1 MSTDREAVIWTRL
14 GGTANRMG
22 RLYVTDKECRF
33 TYDEDYLKADLPG
46 LGMIYAPAI
55 YGSTTISR
63 QRKKPFDLLPP
74 VQSLI
79 PPRQADN
86 FQRNLALKYLQAKQK
101 QSFSSSDMTSFAAD
115 WEILKISG
123 HGGIGHLDVFE
134 NDASAENWY
143 AKPPQHKLIEITDEL
158 GFSLK
163 QFMTWFEEDID
174 IFIQTV
180 GPTPSVGGAIPKL
193 LLSIP
198 ESGWDGRIGLP
209 TREKTPGII
218 DIVLKFEQTT
228 RYPGIIEL
236 EMLTMEIHREAG
248 FDVPRYWPCFFKGMP
263 ALAIERFDRDLNN
276 TPLCSETLY
285 SILAS
290 GIVLNNH
297 YDYRYDLI
305 AKAIDVSPVEFVSNT
320 IDAKQHLFKRLL
332 MALLTGNGDLHLENL
347 SITSGNGIKS
357 FSKIYD
363 PAPMRAYAQHDM
375 LSVMPF
381 GDYGETPIDSDSP
394 IKLKQAIERFA
405 KNCGLN
411 KSQTKDIV
419 NEALAKTSE
428 FSFRVGEL
436 KTVPDENKQ
445 RLIQLTENARKK
457 LQVPIKVISK
467 KSAFSF

>member
-1 MSTDREAVIWTRL
+1 MSTDREAVVWTRL
-14 GGTANRMG
+14 GGSPNRMG

-33 TYDEDYLKADLPG
+33 TYDEDYLQLHLPG
-46 LGMIYAPAI
+46 LGMVYAPEF
-55 YGSTTISR
+55 YGNTTISR
-63 QRKKPFDLLPP
+63 ERKKPFDLFPP

-79 PPRQADN
+79 PPHQTDN
-86 FQRNLALKYLQAKQK
+86 FQRNLALKYLRSNKDK
-101 QSFSSSDMTSFAAD
+101 PFTSLDPTSFDTD

-134 NDASAENWY
+134 NDAIAENWY
-143 AKPPQHKLIEITDEL
+143 ANTPRHELIEISDEL

-174 IFIQTV
+174 VFIQTV

-209 TREKTPGII
+209 TREKTPGVI

-236 EMLTMEIHREAG
+236 ETLALEMHRQAG

-263 ALAIERFDRDLNN
+263 ALAIERFDRDQDN

-290 GIVLNNH
+290 GVPLNNH

-305 AKAIDVSPVEFVSNT
+305 AQAIDVSPIEFVSNT
-320 IDAKQHLFKRLL
+320 IDAKQHLFKRLI

-347 SITSGNGIKS
+347 SISCNNGIKG
-357 FSKIYD
+357 FSRIYD
-363 PAPMRAYAQHDM
+363 PTPMRAYAQHDM

-381 GDYGETPIDSDSP
+381 GEYGETPEGSEQTVT
-394 IKLKQAIERFA
+394 LKQAIKRFA
-405 KNCGLN
+405 KNCGLS
-411 KSQTKDIV
+411 KTRSEEIV
-419 NEALAKTSE
+419 DDCLAKTSE
-428 FSFRVGEL
+428 FSLRVGEL
-436 KTVPDENKQ
+436 KTVPEENKE
-445 RLIQLTENARKK
+445 RLINKTDFVRKK
-457 LQVPIKVISK
+457 LME
-467 KSAFSF
+467 

>member
-1 MSTDREAVIWTRL
+1 MSTDKEAVIWTRL
-14 GGTANRMG
+14 GGKPSRMG

-33 TYDEDYLKADLPG
+33 TYDDDYLQHDLPG
-46 LGMIYAPAI
+46 LGIVYAPAF
-55 YGSTTISR
+55 YGKTTITR
-63 QRKKPFDLLPP
+63 ERKEPFDLFPP

-86 FQRNLALKYLQAKQK
+86 FQRNLALKYLQTKNKQPSSTADTA
-101 QSFSSSDMTSFAAD
+101 SFDTD

-134 NDASAENWY
+134 DDASAENWY
-143 AKPPQHKLIEITDEL
+143 ASPPPHELMEVTDEL

-163 QFMTWFEEDID
+163 KFMTWFEEDIEV
-174 IFIQTV
+174 FIQTV

-209 TREKTPGII
+209 TRQKTPGII
-218 DIVLKFEQTT
+218 DVVLKFEQTT

-236 EMLTMEIHREAG
+236 EMLALEIHREAG
-248 FDVPRYWPCFFKGMP
+248 FDVPRYWSCMFKGMP
-263 ALAIERFDRDLNN
+263 ALAIERFDRDHNN

-290 GIVLNNH
+290 GIPLNNH

-305 AKAIDVSPVEFVSNT
+305 AQAIDVSPVEFVSNT
-320 IDAKQHLFKRLL
+320 TESKQHLFKRLL

-347 SITSGNGIKS
+347 SITCCDGVKG

-381 GDYGETPIDSDSP
+381 GDYGETPEDSDSP
-394 IKLKQAIERFA
+394 IGLKLAVERFA
-405 KNCGLN
+405 KSCGLN
-411 KSQTKDIV
+411 KSQCDEIINDCLENTR
-419 NEALAKTSE
+419 E
-428 FSFRVGEL
+428 FSSRVGEL
-436 KTVPDENKQ
+436 KTVPAENRE
-445 RLIQLTENARKK
+445 RLIKQTEAVRQK
-457 LQVPIKVISK
+457 LSE
-467 KSAFSF
+467 

>member
-1 MSTDREAVIWTRL
+1 MSTDKEAVIWTRL
-14 GGTANRMG
+14 GGSPSRMG

-33 TYDEDYLKADLPG
+33 TYDDDYLQQDLPG
-46 LGMIYAPAI
+46 LGIVYAPEF
-55 YGSTTISR
+55 YGKTTITR
-63 QRKKPFDLLPP
+63 ERKKPFDLFPP

-79 PPRQADN
+79 PPRQSDN
-86 FQRNLALKYLQAKQK
+86 FQRNLALKYLQTKHD
-101 QSFSSSDMTSFAAD
+101 QSFSSADKTSFDTD

-134 NDASAENWY
+134 DDASAEDWY
-143 AKPPQHKLIEITDEL
+143 ASPPSHELMEVTDEL

-163 QFMTWFEEDID
+163 QFMTWFEEDIEV
-174 IFIQTV
+174 FIQTV

-209 TREKTPGII
+209 TRQKTPGII
-218 DIVLKFEQTT
+218 DVVLKFEQTT

-236 EMLTMEIHREAG
+236 EMLALEMHREAG
-248 FDVPRYWPCFFKGMP
+248 FDVPRYWSCMFKGMP
-263 ALAIERFDRDLNN
+263 ALAIERFDRDQNN

-290 GIVLNNH
+290 GIPLNNN

-305 AKAIDVSPVEFVSNT
+305 AQAIDVSPVKFVSDAA
-320 IDAKQHLFKRLL
+320 DAKQHLFRRLL

-347 SITSGNGIKS
+347 SITCCDEIKG

-381 GDYGETPIDSDSP
+381 GDYGETPDDSDQP
-394 IKLKQAIERFA
+394 INLKQGVERFA

-411 KSQTKDIV
+411 KTQTDEMI
-419 NEALAKTSE
+419 NECLLNTRE
-428 FSFRVGEL
+428 FSSRVRKL
-436 KTVPDENKQ
+436 KTVPAENKE
-445 RLIQLTENARKK
+445 RLIKQTETVRQK
-457 LQVPIKVISK
+457 LLE
-467 KSAFSF
+467 

>member
-1 MSTDREAVIWTRL
+1 MSTDKEAVIWTRL
-14 GGTANRMG
+14 GGQANRMG

-33 TYDEDYLKADLPG
+33 TYDENYLQQELPG
-46 LGMIYAPAI
+46 LGMVYAPAF
-55 YGSTTISR
+55 YGKTTISR
-63 QRKKPFDLLPP
+63 ERKKPFDLFPP
-74 VQSLI
+74 IQSLI

-86 FQRNLALKYLQAKQK
+86 FQRNLALKYLQTKQN
-101 QSFSSSDMTSFAAD
+101 QQFSALDMASFDAD

-134 NDASAENWY
+134 DDSCAENWY
-143 AKPPQHKLIEITDEL
+143 ANTPPHALMEVTEEL

-163 QFMTWFEEDID
+163 QFMTWFEEDIEV
-174 IFIQTV
+174 FIQTV

-236 EMLTMEIHREAG
+236 EMLALEMHREAG
-248 FDVPRYWPCFFKGMP
+248 FDVPRYWSCFFKGMP
-263 ALAIERFDRDLNN
+263 ALAIERFDRDQNN

-290 GIVLNNH
+290 GIPLNNH

-305 AKAIDVSPVEFVSNT
+305 AQAIDVSPVEFVSNT
-320 IDAKQHLFKRLL
+320 ADAKQ
-332 MALLTGNGDLHLENL
+332 ALLTGNGDLHLENL
-347 SITSGNGIKS
+347 SITCSNDIKG

-381 GDYGETPIDSDSP
+381 GDYGETPDDSDSP
-394 IKLKQAIERFA
+394 VNLKQAVKRFA
-405 KNCGLN
+405 KNCGLS
-411 KSQTKDIV
+411 KSQRKDII
-419 NEALAKTSE
+419 NDALSKTSE

-436 KTVPDENKQ
+436 KTVPEENKE
-445 RLIQLTENARKK
+445 RLIKQTEMVRRK
-457 LQVPIKVISK
+457 LLE
-467 KSAFSF
+467 

>member
-1 MSTDREAVIWTRL
+1 MSTDKEAVIWTRL
-14 GGTANRMG
+14 GGKPNRMG

-33 TYDEDYLKADLPG
+33 SYDEDYLQLDLPG
-46 LGMIYAPAI
+46 LGMVYAPEY
-55 YGSTTISR
+55 YGKTTLTR
-63 QRKKPFDLLPP
+63 ERKKPFDLFPP
-74 VQSLI
+74 IQSLI
-79 PPRQADN
+79 PPRQNDN
-86 FQRNLALKYLQAKQK
+86 FQRNLALKYLQSKQG
-101 QSFSSSDMTSFAAD
+101 QQFSGMDMTSFNAD

-134 NDASAENWY
+134 NDACAENWY
-143 AKPPQHKLIEITDEL
+143 GNPPQHELMEITEEL

-163 QFMTWFEEDID
+163 QFMTWFEEDIEV
-174 IFIQTV
+174 FIQTV

-209 TREKTPGII
+209 TRQKTPGII

-236 EMLTMEIHREAG
+236 EMLTLETHREAG

-263 ALAIERFDRDLNN
+263 ALAIERFDRDQNN
-276 TPLCSETLY
+276 SPLCSETLY

-290 GIVLNNH
+290 GVPLNNH

-305 AKAIDVSPVEFVSNT
+305 AQAIDVSPVEFVSNT
-320 IDAKQHLFKRLL
+320 IDAKQHLFKRLI

-347 SITSGNGIKS
+347 SITCSQGIKE

-381 GDYGETPIDSDSP
+381 GEYGETPDNSENAIT
-394 IKLKQAIERFA
+394 LKQAVERFA
-405 KNCGLN
+405 KSCGLSKAHTEEIIN
-411 KSQTKDIV
+411 DSLEKTRSFNSRV
-419 NEALAKTSE
+419 NELT
-428 FSFRVGEL
+428 
-436 KTVPDENKQ
+436 TVPDENKE
-445 RLIQLTENARKK
+445 RLIKQIELVRKK
-457 LQVPIKVISK
+457 LQE
-467 KSAFSF
+467 

>member
-14 GGTANRMG
+14 GGTPNRMG

-33 TYDEDYLKADLPG
+33 TYDENYLQQDLPG
-46 LGMIYAPAI
+46 LGLVYAPEF
-55 YGSTTISR
+55 YGTTTISR
-63 QRKKPFDLLPP
+63 ERKKPFDLFPP
-74 VQSLI
+74 IQSLI
-79 PPRQADN
+79 PPRQTDN
-86 FQRNLALKYLQAKQK
+86 FQRNLALKYLQTRQD
-101 QSFSSSDMTSFAAD
+101 QPISGIDMTSFDAD

-134 NDASAENWY
+134 NDRCAENWY
-143 AKPPQHKLIEITDEL
+143 GTPPRHELMEITDEL

-163 QFMTWFEEDID
+163 QFMTWFEEDIEV
-174 IFIQTV
+174 FIQTV

-236 EMLTMEIHREAG
+236 EMLALEMHREAG

-263 ALAIERFDRDLNN
+263 ALAIERFDRDQNN
-276 TPLCSETLY
+276 TPLCCETLY

-290 GIVLNNH
+290 GVPLNNH

-305 AKAIDVSPVEFVSNT
+305 AQAIDLSPVEIVSNT
-320 IDAKQHLFKRLL
+320 TDAKQHLFKRLI

-347 SITSGNGIKS
+347 SITCSNGVKG
-357 FSKIYD
+357 FSRIYD
-363 PAPMRAYAQHDM
+363 PSPMRAYAQHDM

-381 GDYGETPIDSDSP
+381 GEYGETPDDNDEP
-394 IKLKQAIERFA
+394 ITLKQAIERFA
-405 KNCGLN
+405 KSCGLN
-411 KSQTKDIV
+411 KSQTEEIIED
-419 NEALAKTSE
+419 ALSKTSE
-428 FSFRVGEL
+428 FSSRVGEL
-436 KTVPDENKQ
+436 KTVPDENKE
-445 RLIQLTENARKK
+445 RLIKQTEIVRKK
-457 LQVPIKVISK
+457 LQE
-467 KSAFSF
+467 

>member
-1 MSTDREAVIWTRL
+1 MNTDKEAVVWTRL
-14 GGTANRMG
+14 GGTPHRMG

-33 TYDEDYLKADLPG
+33 TYDEDYLPLDLPG
-46 LGMIYAPAI
+46 LGLVYAPEY
-55 YGSTTISR
+55 YGTTTISR
-63 QRKKPFDLLPP
+63 ERKKPFDLFPP
-74 VQSLI
+74 IQSLI
-79 PPRQADN
+79 PPRQNDN
-86 FQRNLALKYLQAKQK
+86 FQRNLSLKYLQNKKGQ
-101 QSFSSSDMTSFAAD
+101 QYSSLDMTSFDAD

-134 NDASAENWY
+134 NDSVAENWY
-143 AKPPQHKLIEITDEL
+143 GNPPPHELMEVTEEL

-174 IFIQTV
+174 VFIQTV

-209 TREKTPGII
+209 TRQKTPGVI
-218 DIVLKFEQTT
+218 DVVLKFEQTT

-236 EMLTMEIHREAG
+236 EMLALEMHREAG
-248 FDVPRYWPCFFKGMP
+248 FDVPRYWSCFFKGMP
-263 ALAIERFDRDLNN
+263 ALAIERFDRDRNN

-290 GIVLNNH
+290 GLPLNNH

-305 AKAIDVSPVEFVSNT
+305 AQAIDLSPIEFVSNT
-320 IDAKQHLFKRLL
+320 SEAKLHLFKRLL

-347 SITSGNGIKS
+347 SITCCGDTKA

-381 GDYGETPIDSDSP
+381 GEYGETPDDSDTT
-394 IKLKQAIERFA
+394 ITLKQAVERFA
-405 KNCGLN
+405 KNSGLN
-411 KSQTKDIV
+411 KAQTEEIIEDM
-419 NEALAKTSE
+419 LANTRG
-428 FSFRVGEL
+428 FSSRVSKL
-436 KTVPDENKQ
+436 QTVPDENKE
-445 RLIQLTENARKK
+445 RLIKQTEYVRQK
-457 LQVPIKVISK
+457 LQ
-467 KSAFSF
+467 A

>member
-14 GGTANRMG
+14 GGQPNRMG

-33 TYDEDYLKADLPG
+33 TYDENYLQQNLPG
-46 LGMIYAPAI
+46 LGLVYAPEY
-55 YGSTTISR
+55 YGTTSISR
-63 QRKKPFDLLPP
+63 ERKKPFDLFPP
-74 VQSLI
+74 IQSLI
-79 PPRQADN
+79 PPRQTDN
-86 FQRNLALKYLQAKQK
+86 FQRNLALKYLQTKHATAFNTQDMA
-101 QSFSSSDMTSFAAD
+101 SFDAD

-134 NDASAENWY
+134 NDQCAENWY
-143 AKPPQHKLIEITDEL
+143 ANPPPHELMEISDEL

-163 QFMTWFEEDID
+163 QFMSWFEEDIEV
-174 IFIQTV
+174 FIQTV

-209 TREKTPGII
+209 TRKKTPGII

-236 EMLTMEIHREAG
+236 EMLTLEIHREAG

-263 ALAIERFDRDLNN
+263 ALAIERFDRDQNN

-290 GIVLNNH
+290 GIPLNNH
-297 YDYRYDLI
+297 FDYRYELI
-305 AKAIDVSPVEFVSNT
+305 AQAIDLSPVEFVSNT
-320 IDAKQHLFKRLL
+320 SDAKLHLFKRLL

-347 SITSGNGIKS
+347 SVTCCSDTKG

-381 GDYGETPIDSDSP
+381 GEYGETPDDSDKP
-394 IKLKQAIERFA
+394 IALKQAVERFA
-405 KNCGLN
+405 KSCGLS
-411 KSQTKDIV
+411 KTQYQQV
-419 NEALAKTSE
+419 LADSLAITR
-428 FSFRVGEL
+428 SFCSRLAEL
-436 KTVPDENKQ
+436 NTVPDENKE
-445 RLIQLTENARKK
+445 RLIKQIASVREK
-457 LQVPIKVISK
+457 LIL
-467 KSAFSF
+467 

>member
-14 GGTANRMG
+14 GGEARRMG

-33 TYDEDYLKADLPG
+33 SYDEHYLQHDLPG
-46 LGMIYAPAI
+46 LGLVYAPAY
-55 YGSTTISR
+55 YGRTTISR
-63 QRKKPFDLLPP
+63 ERKKPFDLFPP
-74 VQSLI
+74 IQSLI

-86 FQRNLALKYLQAKQK
+86 FQRNLAVKYLQKKHPQFATL
-101 QSFSSSDMTSFAAD
+101 DTTSFDMD

-134 NDASAENWY
+134 NDKVAENWY
-143 AKPPQHKLIEITDEL
+143 AKPPQHKLIEVTDEL

-174 IFIQTV
+174 LFIQTV

-198 ESGWDGRIGLP
+198 ASGWDGRIGLP
-209 TREKTPGII
+209 TRGKTPGII
-218 DIVLKFEQTT
+218 DVVLKFEQTT

-236 EMLTMEIHREAG
+236 EMLALEMHREAG
-248 FDVPRYWPCFFKGMP
+248 FEVPRYWPCFFKGMP

-276 TPLCSETLY
+276 QPLCSETLY

-290 GIVLNNH
+290 GIPLNNH

-305 AKAIDVSPVEFVSNT
+305 AQAIDVSPVNIVSNT
-320 IDAKQHLFKRLL
+320 GDAKEHLFKRLL
-332 MALLTGNGDLHLENL
+332 MALFTGNGDLHLENL
-347 SITSGNGIKS
+347 SITCSNGTKG
-357 FSKIYD
+357 FSRIYD

-381 GDYGETPIDSDSP
+381 GDYGETTVDSKNPIN
-394 IKLKQAIERFA
+394 LQQAVKRFA
-405 KNCGLN
+405 KNCGLK
-411 KSQTKDIV
+411 KSKSDAIINDLLTKSRDFSQRV
-419 NEALAKTSE
+419 SALKSLPE
-428 FSFRVGEL
+428 
-436 KTVPDENKQ
+436 ENKE
-445 RLIQLTENARKK
+445 RLIQRTESVRKK
-457 LQVPIKVISK
+457 LL
-467 KSAFSF
+467 A

>member
-33 TYDEDYLKADLPG
+33 TYDESYLQQDLPG
-46 LGMIYAPAI
+46 LGLVYAPEV
-55 YGSTTISR
+55 YGTSTISR
-63 QRKKPFDLLPP
+63 ERTKPFDLFPP
-74 VQSLI
+74 IQSLI
-79 PPRQADN
+79 PPRQTDN
-86 FQRNLALKYLQAKQK
+86 FQRNLALKYLQNKQGS
-101 QSFSSSDMTSFAAD
+101 QYAGLAMTSFDAD

-134 NDASAENWY
+134 DDNSAENWY
-143 AKPPQHKLIEITDEL
+143 GNPPPHELMEVTEEL

-163 QFMTWFEEDID
+163 QFMTWFEEDIEV
-174 IFIQTV
+174 FIQTV

-209 TREKTPGII
+209 TRQKTPGVI
-218 DIVLKFEQTT
+218 DVVLKFEQST

-236 EMLTMEIHREAG
+236 EMLALEMHRKAG
-248 FDVPRYWPCFFKGMP
+248 FDVPRYWSCFFKGMP

-290 GIVLNNH
+290 GVPLSNH

-305 AKAIDVSPVEFVSNT
+305 AQAIDLSPIEFVSNT
-320 IDAKQHLFKRLL
+320 FAAKQHLFKRLL

-347 SITSGNGIKS
+347 SITCYGGEKA

-381 GDYGETPIDSDSP
+381 GEYGEIPDDSDTV
-394 IKLKQAIERFA
+394 ITLKHAVERFA
-405 KNCGLN
+405 KSCGLN
-411 KSQTKDIV
+411 KSLTEEIIE
-419 NEALAKTSE
+419 EALTNTRE
-428 FSFRVGEL
+428 FSARVGEL
-436 KTVPDENKQ
+436 KTVPDENKE
-445 RLIQLTENARKK
+445 RLIKQTENVRKK
-457 LQVPIKVISK
+457 LQE
-467 KSAFSF
+467 

>member
-14 GGTANRMG
+14 GGKPNRMG

-33 TYDEDYLKADLPG
+33 TYDEDYLQLNLPG
-46 LGMIYAPAI
+46 LGLVYAPEF
-55 YGSTTISR
+55 YGNTTITRER
-63 QRKKPFDLLPP
+63 QKPFDLFPP
-74 VQSLI
+74 IQSLI

-86 FQRNLALKYLQAKQK
+86 FQRNLALKYLQKKHGQQFSNTDMA
-101 QSFSSSDMTSFAAD
+101 SFDAD
-115 WEILKISG
+115 WEILKVSG
-123 HGGIGHLDVFE
+123 HGGIGHIDVFE
-134 NDASAENWY
+134 NDAIAENWY
-143 AKPPQHKLIEITDEL
+143 ASPPDHELMEISDEL

-163 QFMTWFEEDID
+163 QFMTWFEEDIEV
-174 IFIQTV
+174 FIQTV

-209 TREKTPGII
+209 TRKKTPGII
-218 DIVLKFEQTT
+218 DVVLKFEQTT

-236 EMLTMEIHREAG
+236 EMLTLDMHREAG
-248 FDVPRYWPCFFKGMP
+248 FDVPRYWSCMFKGMP
-263 ALAIERFDRDLNN
+263 ALAIERFDRDQDN

-290 GIVLNNH
+290 GIPLNNH

-305 AKAIDVSPVEFVSNT
+305 AQAIDVSPVELVSDT
-320 IDAKQHLFKRLL
+320 IEAKQHLFKRLI

-347 SITSGNGIKS
+347 SITCANEITDDTKR

-375 LSVMPF
+375 ISVMPF
-381 GDYGETPIDSDSP
+381 GEYGETPEDSDKP
-394 IKLKQAIERFA
+394 IELKTAVERFA

-411 KSQTKDIV
+411 KSQTETIIEDT
-419 NEALAKTSE
+419 LLKTSD
-428 FSFRVGEL
+428 FNSRVAAL
-436 KTVPDENKQ
+436 KTVPDENKA
-445 RLIQLTENARKK
+445 RLIKQTTFVREK
-457 LQVPIKVISK
+457 LS
-467 KSAFSF
+467 S

>member
-1 MSTDREAVIWTRL
+1 MSTDKEAVIWTRL
-14 GGTANRMG
+14 GGQANRMG

-33 TYDEDYLKADLPG
+33 TYDESYLQQDLPG
-46 LGMIYAPAI
+46 LGMVYAPAF
-55 YGSTTISR
+55 YGNTTISR
-63 QRKKPFDLLPP
+63 ERKKPFDLFPP
-74 VQSLI
+74 IQSLI

-86 FQRNLALKYLQAKQK
+86 FQRNLALKYLQTKQN
-101 QSFSSSDMTSFAAD
+101 QQFSGLDMASFDTD

-134 NDASAENWY
+134 NDSCAESWY
-143 AKPPQHKLIEITDEL
+143 ANTPRHELMEITEEL

-163 QFMTWFEEDID
+163 QFMTWFEEDIEV
-174 IFIQTV
+174 FIQTV

-236 EMLTMEIHREAG
+236 EMLALEMHREAG
-248 FDVPRYWPCFFKGMP
+248 FDVPRYWSCFFKGMP
-263 ALAIERFDRDLNN
+263 ALAIERFDRDQNN

-290 GIVLNNH
+290 GIPLNNH

-305 AKAIDVSPVEFVSNT
+305 AQAIDVSPVEFVSNT
-320 IDAKQHLFKRLL
+320 ADAKQHLFKRLL

-347 SITSGNGIKS
+347 SITCSNGIKG

-381 GDYGETPIDSDSP
+381 GDYGETPDDSDSP
-394 IKLKQAIERFA
+394 VNLKQAIKRFA
-405 KNCGLN
+405 KNCGLS
-411 KSQTKDIV
+411 KSQRKDII
-419 NEALAKTSE
+419 NDALSKTSE

-436 KTVPDENKQ
+436 KTVPDENKE
-445 RLIQLTENARKK
+445 RLIKQTEMVRRK
-457 LQVPIKVISK
+457 LLE
-467 KSAFSF
+467 

>member
-14 GGTANRMG
+14 GGTPRRMG

-33 TYDEDYLKADLPG
+33 TYDENYLQQDLPG
-46 LGMIYAPAI
+46 LGLVYAPEY
-55 YGSTTISR
+55 YGTTTISR
-63 QRKKPFDLLPP
+63 ERKKPFDLFPP
-74 VQSLI
+74 IQSLI
-79 PPRQADN
+79 PPRQNDN
-86 FQRNLALKYLQAKQK
+86 FQRNLALKYLQSRQ
-101 QSFSSSDMTSFAAD
+101 QEYSGLDMTSFDAD

-134 NDASAENWY
+134 NDGKAESWY
-143 AKPPQHKLIEITDEL
+143 GDTPPHELMEITEEL

-163 QFMTWFEEDID
+163 QFMTWFEEDIEV
-174 IFIQTV
+174 FIQTV

-209 TREKTPGII
+209 TRQKTPGII
-218 DIVLKFEQTT
+218 DVVLKFEQTT

-236 EMLTMEIHREAG
+236 EMLALEMHREAG
-248 FDVPRYWPCFFKGMP
+248 FDVPRYWSCFFKGMP
-263 ALAIERFDRDLNN
+263 ALAIERFDRDQNN
-276 TPLCSETLY
+276 SPLCSETLY

-290 GIVLNNH
+290 GVPLNNH

-305 AKAIDVSPVEFVSNT
+305 AQAIDLSPVEFVSNT
-320 IDAKQHLFKRLL
+320 AEAKQHLFKRLL

-347 SITSGNGIKS
+347 SITCCSKVKG

-381 GDYGETPIDSDSP
+381 GEYGETPDDSDEA
-394 IKLKQAIERFA
+394 ITLRQALERFA
-405 KNCGLN
+405 RSCGLN
-411 KSQTKDIV
+411 KSATEEIIEQ
-419 NEALAKTSE
+419 ALLDTRE
-428 FSFRVGEL
+428 FSSRINQL
-436 KTVPDENKQ
+436 KTVPDENKE
-445 RLIQLTENARKK
+445 RLIKQTEIVRKK
-457 LQVPIKVISK
+457 LQG
-467 KSAFSF
+467 

>member
-14 GGTANRMG
+14 GGTPNRMG
-22 RLYVTDKECRF
+22 LLYVTDKECRF
-33 TYDEDYLKADLPG
+33 TYDENYLQQELPG
-46 LGMIYAPAI
+46 LGMVYAPAF
-55 YGSTTISR
+55 YGKTTISR
-63 QRKKPFDLLPP
+63 ERKKPFDLFPP
-74 VQSLI
+74 IQSLV

-86 FQRNLALKYLQAKQK
+86 FQRNLALKYLQTKKNRQYSGLDMA
-101 QSFSSSDMTSFAAD
+101 SFDAD

-134 NDASAENWY
+134 NDTYAENWY
-143 AKPPQHKLIEITDEL
+143 ASPPRHELMEITDEL
-158 GFSLK
+158 SFSLK
-163 QFMTWFEEDID
+163 QFMTWFEEDIEV
-174 IFIQTV
+174 FIQTV

-218 DIVLKFEQTT
+218 DVVLKFEQTT

-236 EMLTMEIHREAG
+236 EMLALEMHREAG
-248 FDVPRYWPCFFKGMP
+248 FDVPRYWSCFFKGMP
-263 ALAIERFDRDLNN
+263 ALAIERFDRDQNN

-290 GIVLNNH
+290 GIPLNNH

-305 AKAIDVSPVEFVSNT
+305 AQAIDVSPVEFVSNT
-320 IDAKQHLFKRLL
+320 VDAKQHLFKRLL

-347 SITSGNGIKS
+347 SITCSNNIKG

-375 LSVMPF
+375 LGVMPF
-381 GDYGETPIDSDSP
+381 GEYGETPDDSDSP
-394 IKLKQAIERFA
+394 ITLKHAVERFA
-405 KNCGLN
+405 KSCGLN
-411 KSQTKDIV
+411 KTQTEETINDY
-419 NEALAKTSE
+419 LSKTSM
-428 FSFRVGEL
+428 FSSRVGEL
-436 KTVPDENKQ
+436 KTLPEENKQ
-445 RLIQLTENARKK
+445 RLIKQTETVREK
-457 LQVPIKVISK
+457 LLE
-467 KSAFSF
+467 